1 MTSTD
6 KVGYE
11 GQRKSERVWPRGPLT
26 TGTAIA
32 LLGANVLV
40 MLLTTLH
47 LAHRLD
53 QLDMDVDVG
62 SISANL

>member
-1 MTSTD
+1 VS
-6 KVGYE
+6 
-11 GQRKSERVWPRGPLT
+11 

-40 MLLTTLH
+40 MLLVTLY

-53 QLDMDVDVG
+53 QLDMYVG
-62 SISANL
+62 SIGANL

>member
-1 MTSTD
+1 MTSID
-6 KVGYE
+6 RDGYKR
-11 GQRKSERVWPRGPLT
+11 QRESERAWLRKPLT

-40 MLLTTLH
+40 MLLIALY

-53 QLDMDVDVG
+53 QLDMYVG

>member
-1 MTSTD
+1 MTSID
-6 KVGYE
+6 KDGYRR
-11 GQRKSERVWPRGPLT
+11 QRESERAWLRKPVS

-40 MLLTTLH
+40 MLLVTLY

-53 QLDMDVDVG
+53 QLDMYVG
-62 SISANL
+62 SIGANL

>member
-1 MTSTD
+1 MTSID
-6 KVGYE
+6 KDGYKRQGE
-11 GQRKSERVWPRGPLT
+11 SERAWLRKPVS

-40 MLLTTLH
+40 MVLVTLY

-53 QLDMDVDVG
+53 QLDMYVG
-62 SISANL
+62 GIGANL